1 MIIEQH
7 KVVALTYILK
17 ENNKDGEL
25 IETVNSEKPI
35 EFIFGTGNLLAAFE
49 DHINGLKN
57 EDLFEFVL
65 PKEDAYGIFKEEL
78 IVALKKEMFAQN
90 GVINEE
96 MLRVGNQIPMQDSQ
110 GNRLNGKITEM
121 SDDQL
126 TMDFNHPLAG
136 QNLYFSGQVVMI
148 REASNEELNPPAHQG
163 CGCGSE
169 EGSCSTEDNH
179 THQHSDDGCGCNDS
193 GCGC

>member
-1 MIIEQH
+1 MIIEQQ

-17 ENNKDGEL
+17 ENNEEGKL

-49 DHINGLKN
+49 NHINGLKSR
-57 EDLFEFVL
+57 DSFEFIL
-65 PKEDAYGIFKEEL
+65 PKEEAYGIYKEEL
-78 IVALKKEMFAQN
+78 NVALKKEMFAQN

-96 MLRVGNQIPMQDSQ
+96 MLTIGNQIPMQDSQ
-110 GNRLNGKITEM
+110 GNRLNGRITEL
-121 SDDQL
+121 SDDQV

-148 REASNEELNPPAHQG
+148 REATNEELNPPADQG
-163 CGCGSE
+163 CGCGSGD
-169 EGSCSTEDNH
+169 GSCSTDDDHE
-179 THQHSDDGCGCNDS
+179 HQHKDDGCGCS
-193 GCGC
+193 C